1 MPATATPR
9 PRIPVGTT
17 GFIGAFNAAL
27 SVLLGFDGTLTPIV
41 TGLGKPAGEVFL
53 AAPEASTWTMMVL
66 GFEGIVLVGCRR
78 KRSLAL
84 RRA

>member
-1 MPATATPR
+1 VTE
-9 PRIPVGTT
+9 
-17 GFIGAFNAAL
+17 AFNAGCGYPAAQNTGWTFNAAV
-27 SVLLGFDGTLTPIV
+27 SALLGFDGALTPIV
-41 TGLGKPAGEVFL
+41 TGLGKPAGEAFL